1 MQLWYS
7 SDTMSHKKAFTLI
20 ELLVVIAII
29 GLLASIVLV
38 SVGGTRK
45 KAKDAKVRSDVNQ
58 IIEAL
63 KIEAINE
70 LGGSWPDSGG
80 DFKCLGAP
88 NTESCWTDSYTGSDA
103 LNTALSSQISTI
115 PRPPAGGTS
124 CRINNAYTYISNW
137 TGG

>member
-1 MQLWYS
+1 M
-7 SDTMSHKKAFTLI
+7 KNKGFTLI

-80 DFKCLGAP
+80 DFKCLGA
-88 NTESCWTDSYTGSDA
+88 
-103 LNTALSSQISTI
+103 
-115 PRPPAGGTS
+115 
-124 CRINNAYTYISNW
+124 
-137 TGG
+137 